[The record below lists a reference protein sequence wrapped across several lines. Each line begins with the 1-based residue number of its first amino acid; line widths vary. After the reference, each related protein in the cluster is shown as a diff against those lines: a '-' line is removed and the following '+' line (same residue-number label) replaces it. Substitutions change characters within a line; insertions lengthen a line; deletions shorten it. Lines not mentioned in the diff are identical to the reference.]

1 MNIYSIEDIENLF
14 LRDGHLAYAGEGINQ
29 LEHALQCAQL
39 AEQAGASATLIT
51 AAFLH
56 DIGHLLNPKGDTPTS
71 RGIDDQHQ
79 FVASHHLKSIFN
91 QDVVAPVHLHV
102 LGKRALCA
110 MELAYYEALSPDSK
124 RSLALQGGPLT
135 ARELED
141 FLATPYAQE
150 ALCVRRW
157 DDLAKTPG
165 RATPT
170 LAHFITIARSAC
182 AIDSNLR
189 R

>member
-1 MNIYSIEDIENLF
+1 MSLHSIEDIENLF
-14 LRDGHLAYAGEGINQ
+14 LRDGHVAYAGEGINQ

-39 AEQAGASATLIT
+39 AEQADASPALIT

-56 DIGHLLNPKGDTPTS
+56 DIGHLLNPKGDTPTA

-91 QDVVAPVHLHV
+91 QEVVAPVHLHV

-110 MELAYYEALSPDSK
+110 MESAYYEALSPDSK
-124 RSLALQGGPLT
+124 RSLALQGGALT
-135 ARELED
+135 DRGLED
-141 FLATPYAQE
+141 FLATPHAQE
-150 ALCVRRW
+150 ALLVRRW

-170 LAHFITIARSAC
+170 LAHFIAIARSVQK
-182 AIDSNLR
+182 IDPRLSQ
-189 R
+189 

>member
-1 MNIYSIEDIENLF
+1 MKIHSIEDIENLF
-14 LRDGHLAYAGEGINQ
+14 LRDGHVAYAGEGINQ

-39 AEQAGASATLIT
+39 AEQAGASPALIT

-79 FVASHHLKSIFN
+79 FVASHQLKSIFN

-110 MELAYYEALSPDSK
+110 MEPAYYEALSPDSK

-170 LAHFITIARSAC
+170 LAHFMTIARSAC
-182 AIDSNLR
+182 AIESDLR